1 MANQAEQKVWF
12 ITGCSTG
19 FGRIL
24 AEQLL
29 AAGARVIA
37 TARKPES
44 LKDLAAKYPDTA
56 QTLALD
62 VTQQASIDAAVK
74 EALARFGR
82 VDVLVNN
89 AGYGVNGAIEEVTP
103 EEYMPMYETNVFG
116 LFRMTQALLPQFRKQ
131 RSGNIVMLSSIAGL
145 VGSPGWGL
153 YASTKFAVEGFSEA
167 LAGELA
173 PLGVYVTLVEPG
185 PFRTDFLGRSGVQAK
200 KQIEDYEPAVAPAR
214 AFFANMAHKQPG
226 DPAKACE
233 AIVQAVNSAKPPVHL
248 VLGKTALERFRGKL
262 AQFQAEMAEWEEVTL
277 ATDFPPGT

>member
-1 MANQAEQKVWF
+1 MANTAEQKVWF

-19 FGRIL
+19 FGRVL

-29 AAGARVIA
+29 AGGAKVVA
-37 TARKPES
+37 TARQLDS
-44 LKDLAAKYPDTA
+44 LKDLAARYPDRA

-62 VTQQASIDAAVK
+62 VTKQESIDAAVQA
-74 EALARFGR
+74 ALAHFGR

-89 AGYGVNGAIEEVTP
+89 AGYGVNGAVEEVTP

-116 LFRMTQALLPQFRKQ
+116 LFRVTRALLPHFRKQ

-185 PFRTDFLGRSGVQAK
+185 PFRTDFLGRSGVQARE
-200 KQIEDYEPAVAPAR
+200 QIADYEPAVGPAR
-214 AFFANMAHKQPG
+214 TFFTNMAHKQPG

-233 AIVQAVNSAKPPVHL
+233 AIVQAVNAPKPPLHL
-248 VLGKTALERFRGKL
+248 VLGKMALDRFRGKL
-262 AQFQAEMAEWEEVTL
+262 AQFQAEISEWEQVTV